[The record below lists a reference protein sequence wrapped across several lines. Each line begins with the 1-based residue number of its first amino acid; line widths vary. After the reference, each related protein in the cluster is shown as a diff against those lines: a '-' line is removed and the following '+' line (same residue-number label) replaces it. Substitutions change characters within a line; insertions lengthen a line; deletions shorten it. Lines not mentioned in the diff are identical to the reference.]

1 MQFFNE
7 TRTFGKVTEVLPIP
21 NLMALQ
27 VGMDFSSGQP
37 FQGAASQFA
46 GWLARDEGWVL
57 QAGPTSLTLHLVR
70 PGAWPAGKYMGW
82 SAIYGRFVKLHE
94 SLGDVYG
101 PLEIKRA
108 GVRYLNRIA
117 IPDVSTGGSG
127 FIVLP
132 PWYRKPRFEV
142 TLLLTILAGLLFS
155 ICWGLWE
162 LWQKRNDTESKEKA
176 IQSVKQRVRTATS
189 VAALTGLELAL
200 VTYLRY

>member
-1 MQFFNE
+1 MSGIWKD
-7 TRTFGKVTEVLPIP
+7 RLDGALRRGEVAGLYFTT
-21 NLMALQ
+21 AL
-27 VGMDFSSGQP
+27 
-37 FQGAASQFA
+37 
-46 GWLARDEGWVL
+46 
-57 QAGPTSLTLHLVR
+57 LVVVE
-70 PGAWPAGKYMGW
+70 
-82 SAIYGRFVKLHE
+82 SCFVCW
-94 SLGDVYG
+94 
-101 PLEIKRA
+101 
-108 GVRYLNRIA
+108 LNRIP
-117 IPDVSTGGSG
+117 IPDVPSAGAG

-189 VAALTGLELAL
+189 VAALSGLELAL

>member
-1 MQFFNE
+1 MSD
-7 TRTFGKVTEVLPIP
+7 TWKARLDGALGRGEVAGLYFTT
-21 NLMALQ
+21 AL
-27 VGMDFSSGQP
+27 
-37 FQGAASQFA
+37 
-46 GWLARDEGWVL
+46 
-57 QAGPTSLTLHLVR
+57 LVVVEFC
-70 PGAWPAGKYMGW
+70 
-82 SAIYGRFVKLHE
+82 FVCW
-94 SLGDVYG
+94 
-101 PLEIKRA
+101 
-108 GVRYLNRIA
+108 LNRIP
-117 IPDVSTGGSG
+117 IPDLPTAGAG

-162 LWQKRNDTESKEKA
+162 LWQKRNDTESWEKA